1 MGDMSVVARP
11 IWRTRLA
18 VVLVAW
24 IVTVVTATL
33 AAARLMEVVPDG
45 LAPVVIA
52 AVFVVPPPVLLVW
65 SLWSMLREPVTGW
78 LAPTVLM
85 GFLGAFVPLF
95 EPLYQT
101 GVRLNFEQR
110 RPAYEQIAA
119 DARAGR
125 LVGVPNP
132 RGWIQGSR
140 DDIRFRF
147 RPADPG
153 LIEFPWTNAYGVRA
167 GVRYDDTPCVARP
180 GYTCI
185 SRGDPLDGRFTYY
198 ARFF

>member
-52 AVFVVPPPVLLVW
+52 AIFVVPPPVLLVW

-78 LAPTVLM
+78 LGPTVLM
-85 GFLGAFVPLF
+85 TFIGGFVPLF
-95 EPLYQT
+95 GPLYQT

-110 RPAYEQIAA
+110 RPAYEEIAA
-119 DARAGR
+119 DAKAGR
-125 LVGVPNP
+125 LVGVPNK
-132 RGWIQGSR
+132 RGWIVGSR
-140 DDIRFRF
+140 DDITFRF

-153 LIEFPWTNAYGVRA
+153 LIEFPWASAYGVRA
-167 GVRYDDTPCVARP
+167 GIRYDDTPCVARP
-180 GYTCI
+180 GFTCI
-185 SRGDPLDGRFTYY
+185 SRGDPLDARYTYY